1 MNDIDEFIDLIFVI
15 NRLTKEGLE
24 NEKGSPS
31 YIQLQALSFIS
42 RQEKPIIKNL
52 AEYLNITAPSA
63 TFLINNLIKLE
74 LVNRLHNTQDKR
86 MVHLVISKKG
96 KKELAKSFL
105 KSKKHLYK
113 KLSLLSARERKSFIL
128 ILKKITLL
136 LTTEK
141 NEH

>member
-42 RQEKPIIKNL
+42 NQKNPIIKSV
-52 AEYLNITAPSA
+52 AEHLNITPPSA

-113 KLSLLSARERKSFIL
+113 KLSLLSARERKNFIL
-128 ILKKITLL
+128 ILKKISLL
-136 LTTEK
+136 LTTKK

>member
-42 RQEKPIIKNL
+42 RQKNPIIKRV
-52 AEYLNITAPSA
+52 AEHLNITQPSA

-86 MVHLVISKKG
+86 MAHLVISKKG

-128 ILKKITLL
+128 ILKKISLL

>member
-128 ILKKITLL
+128 ILKKISLL

>member
-1 MNDIDEFIDLIFVI
+1 MKDIDEFVDLVFVI

-42 RQEKPIIKNL
+42 RHKKPIIKSV
-52 AEYLNITAPSA
+52 AKYLNITAPSA

-96 KKELAKSFL
+96 EKELAKSFL

-113 KLSLLSARERKSFIL
+113 KLSLLSAKERQSFIL
-128 ILKKITLL
+128 ILKKISLL
-136 LTTEK
+136 LTAEK

>member
-42 RQEKPIIKNL
+42 HQKKPIIKNL

-128 ILKKITLL
+128 ILKKISLL

>member
-113 KLSLLSARERKSFIL
+113 KLSLLSARERKNFIL
-128 ILKKITLL
+128 ILKKISLL
-136 LTTEK
+136 LTTKK

>member
-1 MNDIDEFIDLIFVI
+1 MKNIDEFVDLVFVM

-42 RQEKPIIKNL
+42 NQKNPIIKSV
-52 AEYLNITAPSA
+52 AEHLNITPPSA
-63 TFLINNLIKLE
+63 TFLINNLIKSE
-74 LVNRLHNTQDKR
+74 LINRLHNAQDKR

-96 KKELAKSFL
+96 KKELEKSFL
-105 KSKKHLYK
+105 RSKKYLYK
-113 KLSLLSARERKSFIL
+113 KLSLLSAKERQSFIL
-128 ILKKITLL
+128 ILKKISLL

>member
-42 RQEKPIIKNL
+42 RQKNPIIKRV
-52 AEYLNITAPSA
+52 AEHLNITQPSA

-74 LVNRLHNTQDKR
+74 LINRLYNAKDKR

-96 KKELAKSFL
+96 ERELAKSFL

-128 ILKKITLL
+128 ILKKISLL

-141 NEH
+141 K

>member
-52 AEYLNITAPSA
+52 AEYLKITAPSA

-96 KKELAKSFL
+96 KKELEKSFL

-128 ILKKITLL
+128 ILKKISLL

>member
-1 MNDIDEFIDLIFVI
+1 MKDIDEFVDLVFVI

-42 RQEKPIIKNL
+42 RQKKPIIKSV

-96 KKELAKSFL
+96 EKELAKSFL

-113 KLSLLSARERKSFIL
+113 KLSLLSAKERQSFIL
-128 ILKKITLL
+128 ILKKISLL

>member
-42 RQEKPIIKNL
+42 RQKNPIIKRV
-52 AEYLNITAPSA
+52 AEHLNITQPSA

-74 LVNRLHNTQDKR
+74 LINRLYNAKDKR

-96 KKELAKSFL
+96 ERELAKSFL

-128 ILKKITLL
+128 ILKKISLL

>member
-42 RQEKPIIKNL
+42 RQKNPIIKRV
-52 AEYLNITAPSA
+52 AEHLNITQPSA

-74 LVNRLHNTQDKR
+74 LINRLYNAKDKR

-96 KKELAKSFL
+96 ERELAKSFL

-113 KLSLLSARERKSFIL
+113 KLSLLSTRERKSFIL
-128 ILKKITLL
+128 ILKKISLL